1 MSEDPSSRSLLSQ
14 ILGAFSGAEDERPD
28 PPEPGINGAAGGDLI
43 LNVQEFQLKRVE
55 DVMVPRADITAVE
68 IDTPLQE
75 LTRAFGEAA
84 HSRLPV
90 YRETLDDPVG
100 VAHIKDVVGHLA
112 RYAEAGARDA
122 ASEDGAGEDWA
133 EARILPAI
141 KRPLLY
147 VPASMRAL
155 DLLLKMQSRRMHM
168 ALVVDEF
175 GGTDGLVTLE
185 DLLEP
190 IVGDIEDE
198 HDVADAVSIRSKGD
212 GIWEADARAE
222 ITALED
228 TIGRE
233 IATDEEEADVDTLGG
248 LIFRLAGRV
257 PERGEVIIH
266 PSGFEFEVLDSDP
279 RRIKRLRVTKAGNG
293 GGAAATGPLTA
304 PDAPQET
311 QVAGRSP
318 STGST

>member
-1 MSEDPSSRSLLSQ
+1 MSEDPSSRSLLST
-14 ILGAFSGAEDERPD
+14 ILGAFSGAEPERTPA
-28 PPEPGINGAAGGDLI
+28 PETALNGAPGGDLI
-43 LNVQEFQLKRVE
+43 LNVQEFQLKRVQ

-75 LTRAFGEAA
+75 LTRIFGAAA
-84 HSRLPV
+84 HSRLPI

-112 RYAEAGARDA
+112 RYAEAGAHGG
-122 ASEDGAGEDWA
+122 DGASWT
-133 EARILPAI
+133 EARILPDI

-155 DLLLKMQSRRMHM
+155 DLLLKMQSRRMHL

-198 HDVADAVSIRSKGD
+198 HDVADAVSVRAKGQAC
-212 GIWEADARAE
+212 WEADARAE
-222 ITALED
+222 IAELEEA
-228 TIGRE
+228 IGRG
-233 IATDEEEADVDTLGG
+233 IATEEEADDVDTLGG

-257 PERGEVIIH
+257 PERGEVIVH

-279 RRIKRLRVTKAGNG
+279 RRIKRLRVREAGNG
-293 GGAAATGPLTA
+293 APTAAQGEAGAPGA
-304 PDAPQET
+304 PESAMRT
-311 QVAGRSP
+311 S

>member
-14 ILGAFSGAEDERPD
+14 ILGAFSSTEPD
-28 PPEPGINGAAGGDLI
+28 RAAPPETAPSGAAGGDLI

-75 LTRAFGEAA
+75 LTRIFGEAA

-90 YRETLDDPVG
+90 FRETLDDPVG

-112 RYAEAGARDA
+112 RYAESGAQDDA
-122 ASEDGAGEDWA
+122 ENSWA

-198 HDVADAVSIRSKGD
+198 HDIADTVSVRSKGEAV
-212 GIWEADARAE
+212 WEADARAE
-222 ITALED
+222 IAELEHAV
-228 TIGRE
+228 GRE
-233 IATDEEEADVDTLGG
+233 IATAEEEADVDTLGG

-257 PERGEVIIH
+257 PERGEVVVH

-279 RRIKRLRVTKAGNG
+279 RRIKRLRVRPAGKDDG
-293 GGAAATGPLTA
+293 SARA
-304 PDAPQET
+304 PD
-311 QVAGRSP
+311 VAAEAEPPAAS
-318 STGST
+318 SAGSA

>member
-14 ILGAFSGAEDERPD
+14 ILGAFSGTET
-28 PPEPGINGAAGGDLI
+28 PEPEAAANGRAALPGGDLI

-55 DVMVPRADITAVE
+55 DVMVPRADITAVD
-68 IDTPLQE
+68 IDTPLKE
-75 LTRAFGEAA
+75 LTRIFGEAA

-112 RYAEAGARDA
+112 HYADAGANSAPGDVPEPGERWIDA
-122 ASEDGAGEDWA
+122 Q
-133 EARILPAI
+133 ILPAI

-198 HDVADAVSIRSKGD
+198 HDAAEVASIRDKGH
-212 GIWEADARAE
+212 GCWEADARAE
-222 ITALED
+222 IAELEEI
-228 TIGRE
+228 IGQD
-233 IATDEEEADVDTLGG
+233 IASEDEAADVDTLGG

-257 PERGEVIIH
+257 PERGEVIVH

-279 RRIKRLRVTKAGNG
+279 RRIKRLRVRTAADGAVARASTAQSESGADDEPSAAGP
-293 GGAAATGPLTA
+293 A
-304 PDAPQET
+304 
-311 QVAGRSP
+311 
-318 STGST
+318 

>member
-14 ILGAFSGAEDERPD
+14 ILGAFSGADADRTAVPAPER
-28 PPEPGINGAAGGDLI
+28 NGSTAGSAGGDLI

-55 DVMVPRADITAVE
+55 DVMVPRADITAVD
-68 IDTPLQE
+68 ITTPLKE
-75 LTRAFGEAA
+75 LTAIFGEAA

-90 YRETLDDPVG
+90 FRETLDDPVG
-100 VAHIKDVVGHLA
+100 VAHIKDVVSHLA
-112 RYAEAGARDA
+112 RYAETGGEG
-122 ASEDGAGEDWA
+122 SEDWS
-133 EARILPAI
+133 EARILPEI

-198 HDVADAVSIRSKGD
+198 HDIADTVSVRAKGP
-212 GIWEADARAE
+212 GLWEADARAE
-222 ITALED
+222 ILELEEAL
-228 TIGRE
+228 GKE

-248 LIFRLAGRV
+248 LVFRLAGRV
-257 PERGEVIIH
+257 PERGEVIVH

-279 RRIKRLRVTKAGNG
+279 RRIKRLRVREAGNG
-293 GGAAATGPLTA
+293 GSVTAIEAGDPAQGRTSGSGAGQA
-304 PDAPQET
+304 
-311 QVAGRSP
+311 
-318 STGST
+318 

>member
-1 MSEDPSSRSLLSQ
+1 MSEDPSSRSLLSL
-14 ILGAFSGAEDERPD
+14 IIRAFSGAESEPD
-28 PPEPGINGAAGGDLI
+28 GQDAANGAATAPGGDLI

-55 DVMVPRADITAVE
+55 DVMVPRADITAVD
-68 IDTPLQE
+68 IDTPLKE
-75 LTRAFGEAA
+75 LTRTFGQAA

-90 YRETLDDPVG
+90 YRESLDDPVG
-100 VAHIKDVVGHLA
+100 VVHIKDVVGHLA
-112 RYAEAGARDA
+112 RYAEAGSPASA
-122 ASEDGAGEDWA
+122 ADSWG
-133 EARILPAI
+133 EARILPEI

-198 HDVADAVSIRSKGD
+198 HDAAEVASINAKKEGY
-212 GIWEADARAE
+212 WEADARAE
-222 ITALED
+222 ISELEEM
-228 TIGRE
+228 IGRQ
-233 IATDEEEADVDTLGG
+233 IATEDEADDVDTLGG

-257 PERGEVIIH
+257 PERGEVIAH

-279 RRIKRLRVTKAGNG
+279 RRIKRLRVREAGQASQG
-293 GGAAATGPLTA
+293 EDQSASTDDAASTA
-304 PDAPQET
+304 GTA
-311 QVAGRSP
+311 
-318 STGST
+318 

>member
-1 MSEDPSSRSLLSQ
+1 MSEDPPSRSLLST
-14 ILGAFSGAEDERPD
+14 ILGAFSGGSGD
-28 PPEPGINGAAGGDLI
+28 NGAEGALAPALPDVGGDLL
-43 LNVQEFQLKRVE
+43 LNVQQFHEKRVQ
-55 DVMVPRADITAVE
+55 DVMVPRADITAVD
-68 IDTPLQE
+68 IDTPLKE
-75 LTRAFGEAA
+75 LAKMFGEAA

-100 VAHIKDVVGHLA
+100 VVHIKDVVGHLA
-112 RYAEAGARDA
+112 RYAEATWDRSGEKAADGSDA
-122 ASEDGAGEDWA
+122 SAGDWG

-155 DLLLKMQSRRMHM
+155 DLLLKMQSRRQHM

-185 DLLEP
+185 DLIEP

-198 HDVADAVSIRSKGD
+198 HDETETPVIRARSNGC
-212 GIWEADARAE
+212 WEADARAE
-222 ITALED
+222 IVDLEEV
-228 TIGRE
+228 IGRE

-248 LIFRLAGRV
+248 LVFRLAGRV
-257 PERGEVIIH
+257 PERGEVLDH

-279 RRIKRLRVTKAGNG
+279 RRIKRVRVRASAHRREGEDSGPGDTSPRS
-293 GGAAATGPLTA
+293 GAA
-304 PDAPQET
+304 
-311 QVAGRSP
+311 
-318 STGST
+318 

>member
-1 MSEDPSSRSLLSQ
+1 MSEDPSSRSLLSI
-14 ILGAFSGAEDERPD
+14 ILGAFSSAE
-28 PPEPGINGAAGGDLI
+28 PEPEAAALNGAGAPGGDLI

-55 DVMVPRADITAVE
+55 DVMVPRADITAVD

-75 LTRAFGEAA
+75 LTRIFGEAA

-100 VAHIKDVVGHLA
+100 VVHIKDVVGHLA
-112 RYAEAGARDA
+112 RYAEAGHQAEPADRW
-122 ASEDGAGEDWA
+122 G

-198 HDVADAVSIRSKGD
+198 HDTEGTVSIRAKGD
-212 GIWEADARAE
+212 SCWEADARAE
-222 ITALED
+222 ITELEEI
-228 TIGRE
+228 IGQE
-233 IATDEEEADVDTLGG
+233 IASEEEEADVDTLGG
-248 LIFRLAGRV
+248 LIFRLAGRI
-257 PERGEVIIH
+257 PERGEVIVH

-279 RRIKRLRVTKAGNG
+279 RRIKRLRVRPAGNG
-293 GGAAATGPLTA
+293 GQPNAGGSAPARGDDDPAAKPA
-304 PDAPQET
+304 
-311 QVAGRSP
+311 
-318 STGST
+318 